1 MKVVTIATDFLP
13 KIGGISNHIHY
24 LNKYLAADGVD
35 CHVLQIVER
44 AGRNS
49 LETTEG
55 DYPVHRLYIADDLA
69 DMRKLKYRGRIIQL
83 VRRLVGEPDIIHTHE
98 LLTTEYLVDWNTGR
112 WVWTNHTSQFVKMAG
127 GELGGAFKR
136 WVVKR
141 VLRKAAAVICVSE
154 EVRRLTEEFLGRS
167 EGVAVVSHGIE
178 TDRFA
183 AIGREDGVK
192 HRSTF
197 GLPGDRLVVLISA
210 QWRKVKG
217 IHLAVDVMNS
227 LQREAPELYDQLWF
241 VFAGSGLGDASY
253 AEEQRQRLAE
263 LRNVTLLDTVKY
275 EDMPYLYAACDLVL
289 IPSLYETAGIVALE
303 AMAGGRPVIGPRV
316 GGLQEVLKDGHTGYE
331 FEPGNS
337 EDMMYKLTDAVN
349 EHGSRGSLDLRE
361 RARKHV
367 TESCDCKSVA
377 QTVRQIYEKV
387 ISENPAR

>member
-1 MKVVTIATDFLP
+1 VKVVTIATDFLP

-55 DYPVHRLYIADDLA
+55 DYPVHRLYITDDLA
-69 DMRKLKYRGRIIQL
+69 DLRKLKYRGRIIKL
-83 VRRLVGEPDIIHTHE
+83 VKRLFKEPYIIHTHE
-98 LLTTEYLVDWNTGR
+98 LLTTEYLVDWGTGR

-154 EVRRLTEEFLGRS
+154 EVRRLTEGFLGKS
-167 EGVAVVSHGIE
+167 EGVVVINHGIE

-183 AIGREDGVK
+183 TIGREDGLK
-192 HRSTF
+192 YRSMF

-210 QWRKVKG
+210 QWRRVKG
-217 IHLAVDVMNS
+217 IHLAVDVMS
-227 LQREAPELYDQLWF
+227 TLQRETPDLFDQLWF
-241 VFAGSGLGDASY
+241 VFAGSSLGDSSY

-263 LRNVTLLDTVKY
+263 LRNVTLLDTVNY

-303 AMAGGRPVIGPRV
+303 AMAGGRSVIGPRV
-316 GGLQEVLKDGHTGYE
+316 GGIQEVLKDGHTGYE
-331 FEPGNS
+331 FQPGNS
-337 EDMMYKLTDAVN
+337 EDMVRKLTEAVN
-349 EHGSRGSLDLRE
+349 EHGSRVSVDMRE
-361 RARKHV
+361 RAQKHV
-367 TESCDCKSVA
+367 TDNCDCQSIARAVQK
-377 QTVRQIYEKV
+377 IYEKV
-387 ISENPAR
+387 LSENSAR